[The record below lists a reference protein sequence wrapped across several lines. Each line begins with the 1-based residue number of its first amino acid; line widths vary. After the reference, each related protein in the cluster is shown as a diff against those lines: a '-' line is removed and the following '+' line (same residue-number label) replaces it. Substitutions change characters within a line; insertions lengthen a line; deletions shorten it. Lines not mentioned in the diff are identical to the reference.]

1 MNTKLLK
8 HSINILLI
16 LIMLSFIIYAKTNGK
31 IGTTKKNGEG
41 CDCHGDASS
50 KVTVVIDGPSELKVN
65 ETAEFTVTIS
75 GGPLKKGGTNI
86 AVSAGKLII
95 GEGLVMK
102 KSELTHSE
110 PKNPVD
116 GKVTFKFSYTA
127 PETPGEIT
135 IYANGNSTN
144 NDDSK
149 KGDAWNYAPNKVI
162 KIGESI

>member
-8 HSINILLI
+8 HPINIFLI
-16 LIMLSFIIYAKTNGK
+16 LVMVSFIIYAKTNGK

-50 KVTVVIDGPSELKVN
+50 KVTVVIDGPSELKAN
-65 ETAEFTVTIS
+65 ETAEYVLTIT

-86 AVSAGKLII
+86 AVSGGKLVI

-110 PKNPVD
+110 PKNPLE
-116 GKVTFKFSYTA
+116 GKVIFKFKYTA
-127 PETPGEIT
+127 PETPGDVT
-135 IYANGNSTN
+135 IYGNGNSTN

-149 KGDAWNYAPNKVI
+149 KGDAWNYAPNKIV
-162 KIGESI
+162 KVVESI

>member
-1 MNTKLLK
+1 MSTKLLK
-8 HSINILLI
+8 HAVTTLLI
-16 LIMLSFIIYAKTNGK
+16 LVTVSFIIYAKTNGK

-50 KVTVVIDGPSELKVN
+50 KVTVVIDGPLELKAN
-65 ETAEFTVTIS
+65 ETAEYTVTIT

-86 AVSAGKLII
+86 AVSSGKLEG
-95 GEGLVMK
+95 GEGLVLK
-102 KSELTHSE
+102 KGELTHSN

-116 GKVTFKFSYTA
+116 GKVIFKFKYTA

-135 IYANGNSTN
+135 IFANGNSTN

-149 KGDAWNYAPNKVI
+149 KGDVWNHAPNKII
-162 KIGESI
+162 KVSESI